1 MQVLTNVNSVP
12 TKALIGIYE
21 HIKRQAHNV
30 LLAKN
35 PSYFIKKSL
44 IRLYNVGVIEF
55 ISILFDMFCTP
66 KLSQAFN

>member
-44 IRLYNVGVIEF
+44 IRLYNVGVIE
-55 ISILFDMFCTP
+55 L
-66 KLSQAFN
+66 